1 MYLSCNGINHHSSA
15 LSDRE
20 SFQIQKEELAR
31 STADFKRISG
41 SNEAAIVTTCNRIE
55 FYCADSTKVDVRDGI
70 RNFYIERGSGDI
82 EKLDRLSFIRQ
93 GTSVARHLF
102 KVAAGLD
109 SALLG
114 EYQILGQVKE
124 AYSAACSVSGPGRFL
139 HKLFHNAF
147 QVSKRIRTETEIGK
161 GAQGLAGATVDIL
174 QDALDLELN
183 GLNATVIGVN
193 KSTEMLLR
201 RLHREKIHITL
212 LNRTLYNAEK
222 LARPYG
228 AAALP
233 LDELSNI
240 LLDTDLLFSAASAE
254 KYIVEKK
261 HFNDGL
267 KKEQMIAV
275 DLAIPRNIDPKL
287 TDYPGVTVLD
297 LDDIKHYLSNV
308 NSARAIELPYAL
320 DLIEEQVAMYEQ
332 WRRNAASNGNGA
344 IRKLLE
350 EDRHTILNR
359 FQDNFNQGEL
369 KALDAFSRS
378 LYRQFLRR
386 VASESVHTESRR
398 D

>member
-1 MYLSCNGINHHSSA
+1 
-15 LSDRE
+15 
-20 SFQIQKEELAR
+20 
-31 STADFKRISG
+31 
-41 SNEAAIVTTCNRIE
+41 
-55 FYCADSTKVDVRDGI
+55 
-70 RNFYIERGSGDI
+70 
-82 EKLDRLSFIRQ
+82 
-93 GTSVARHLF
+93 
-102 KVAAGLD
+102 
-109 SALLG
+109 
-114 EYQILGQVKE
+114 
-124 AYSAACSVSGPGRFL
+124 
-139 HKLFHNAF
+139 
-147 QVSKRIRTETEIGK
+147 
-161 GAQGLAGATVDIL
+161 
-174 QDALDLELN
+174 
-183 GLNATVIGVN
+183 
-193 KSTEMLLR
+193 LLR